1 MITRELQNTLN
12 EAYSEAMK
20 RRHEFLTLEH
30 LLYAMLK
37 ENTGR
42 EVIENCGGNVA
53 FIKGELEAN
62 FKEKMEQLPKG
73 KDTLPEQT
81 ATFERAIERAQI
93 QASSAGQPSIDSGHL
108 LAAMFHEKRSFAVYL
123 LEQSG
128 ISRLDILN
136 WISHGIAKGVKAN
149 DGPDLLE
156 EVGAGGAGARQAK
169 SNPLE
174 DFCVDLIAQAESNK
188 IDPLIG
194 REAEVQRTIQI
205 LCRRRKNNPIYVG
218 EPGVGKTAIAEG
230 LALKIHRGEV
240 PKQIQGAEVYA
251 LDMGALVAGTKFR
264 GEFEE
269 RLKAVLKALKAKP
282 GVILFIDEIHTIV
295 RAGSV
300 EGGSMDASNLL
311 KPALAS
317 GELRCI
323 GSTTHSEY
331 KASFEKDKALARRF
345 QKVDINEPSVAD
357 TIKILKGLQSHYEE
371 FHGIKYSD
379 DAIIAAAELSAK
391 HINDR
396 FLPDKAIDVIDET
409 GATLK
414 LIDEETRPLRIVTS
428 EDVETTVARMAKI
441 PPKTVTGS
449 DKDRLR
455 NLESELKKF
464 IYGQDHAIEQL
475 VNAIKISRSGLGS
488 PTKPI
493 GSFLFSGPTGVGK
506 TELSKQ
512 LAKVLGVN
520 FLRFDM
526 SEYMEKHTV
535 SRLIGAPPG
544 YVGFDQ
550 GGILTDAINKTP
562 HAVVVLD
569 EIEKAH
575 PDLFNILLQ
584 VMDHATLTDN
594 TGKKADFRNVIL
606 IMTTNAGARDMM
618 GDNFGFKRDGFKE
631 DGPREVSDLE
641 REKSVA
647 RGESNNAGFGMGMG
661 RGAIERTFS
670 PEFRNRLDAWIAFNP
685 LTYKDILRVV
695 DKFINEV
702 KEQLIEKKVTMTL
715 SDSARTWFAEKGF
728 DKQYGARPMA
738 RLIKQKIRERLAD
751 ELIFGVLENGGKV
764 FVDVVGSEF
773 KIDCEK
779 GGHEDGDANE
789 SDAEEVYGD
798 GDQDMVKS
806 GDEPENEPLEKPVVK
821 PDQKPSKPEPKP
833 DDKPEQGPAD
843 QTVKSPRKGF

>member
-12 EAYSEAMK
+12 EAYSEAMR

-37 ENTGR
+37 EKTGR
-42 EVIENCGGNVA
+42 EVIENCGGNVSHLSR
-53 FIKGELEAN
+53 ELELYL
-62 FKEKMEQLPKG
+62 KEKVEQLPKG
-73 KDTLPEQT
+73 KDGLPEQT

-93 QASSAGQPSIDSGHL
+93 QAHSSAQTSIDSGHL
-108 LAAMFHEKRSFAVYL
+108 LAAMFHERRSYAVYL
-123 LEQSG
+123 LEQAG
-128 ISRLDILN
+128 ISRLDVLN
-136 WISHGIAKGVKAN
+136 YISHGISKVNSADDSDAVA
-149 DGPDLLE
+149 
-156 EVGAGGAGARQAK
+156 AGGGESARRVT
-169 SNPLE
+169 NPLE
-174 DFCVDLIAQAESNK
+174 DFCVDLIAQAQDNK

-194 REAEVQRTIQI
+194 REAEVERTIQV

-230 LALKIHRGEV
+230 LALKIQRGEV
-240 PKQIQGAEVYA
+240 PKQLVGAEVFS
-251 LDMGALVAGTKFR
+251 LDMGSLIAGTKFR

-269 RLKAVLKALKAKP
+269 RLKGVLKALKAKP

-295 RAGSV
+295 KGGSV

-345 QKVDINEPSVAD
+345 QKIDVNEPSIAD
-357 TIKILKGLQSHYEE
+357 TIKILKGLQGHYEE
-371 FHGIKYSD
+371 FHGIKYTD
-379 DAIIAAAELSAK
+379 DAIIAAAELSGK

-396 FLPDKAIDVIDET
+396 FLPDKAIDVIDES
-409 GATLK
+409 GATIK
-414 LIDEETRPLRIVTS
+414 LMPEEIRPDRTVGS
-428 EDVETTVARMAKI
+428 EDIEATVARMAKI

-475 VNAIKISRSGLGS
+475 VNAIKVSRSGLGS

-526 SEYMEKHTV
+526 SEFMEKHTV

-618 GDNFGFKRDGFKE
+618 GDNIGFQRASVKDE
-631 DGPREVSDLE
+631 GPKQVSDAE
-641 REKSVA
+641 REKSIA
-647 RGESNNAGFGMGMG
+647 RGESNNQGFGMGMG

-702 KEQLIEKKVTMTL
+702 KEQLIEKKVTMKL
-715 SDSARTWFAEKGF
+715 SEDARIWFADKGF

-751 ELIFGVLENGGKV
+751 ELIFGVLEHGGKV
-764 FVDVVGSEF
+764 FVDVQDGEF
-773 KIDCEK
+773 KIDCQKAVDENDDLGEEDEAVKMPKSEEK
-779 GGHEDGDANE
+779 E
-789 SDAEEVYGD
+789 S
-798 GDQDMVKS
+798 
-806 GDEPENEPLEKPVVK
+806 
-821 PDQKPSKPEPKP
+821 
-833 DDKPEQGPAD
+833 
-843 QTVKSPRKGF
+843 